1 MTRLTTIAFALL
13 LAPCIAKAAAVQ
25 SPAQLL
31 QQCQQE
37 DLGAKSYCAGYITG
51 VADANSACIPDD
63 ISADTLAN
71 LITNAL
77 SSSTANQN
85 TSAAELVN
93 QRLGEVFPCKK
104 SDAGSNPA
112 KKNWS
117 NKERLG
123 K

>member
-1 MTRLTTIAFALL
+1 MTRIPTITFALL
-13 LAPCIAKAAAVQ
+13 ITPCIASAAAAVQ

-37 DLGAKSYCAGYITG
+37 DAAYCAGYIAG
-51 VADANSACIPDD
+51 VADANTACIPDD
-63 ISADTLAN
+63 ISAGTLVD
-71 LITNAL
+71 LVSNAL
-77 SSSTANQN
+77 NSSTAGQYS
-85 TSAAELVN
+85 SAAELVN
-93 QRLGEVFPCKK
+93 QRLGEVFPCKNT
-104 SDAGSNPA
+104 DAGTSPA